1 MSLNIS
7 KSFLEVE
14 NIKLSNQGKELNY
27 KQIEN
32 LYYKLNYLDNNNDNY
47 IDSFKDMIN
56 KLENSYINKSSK
68 MLEYFVKNL
77 LKFKNIKTGEIKDYT
92 YNKSGIFKYYNDFN
106 YKVKDNNIKDLEL
119 TFKEHNKG
127 EFLSNKDK
135 LYSIKKISK
144 VMYLDYINIEKEKI
158 FITFTLPN
166 KSFHKFNK
174 FGFQTDTYNSS
185 DKFEENIIKGLKYLN
200 EIHRY
205 FYHTLKYQ
213 IKRYCNKQNIKDKN
227 KMIVDF
233 IKILEPH
240 KSLDGHLHSLFYID
254 NEFTPLIKK
263 VYNMTVEKF
272 ELLQTK
278 FEILENSKGATYLNK
293 YLLKTTK
300 TENLFYNQYKRYFND
315 IRFFSSSGF
324 RHTTQEKIEIVYKYI
339 NENNKELIEMYKK
352 TDKPLYYHLEELII
366 NNVFEF
372 EEKEIIRTSIN
383 YLEIKNQYKKL
394 VATFKKLE
402 NKQKHKNKE
411 KLKNRITQY
420 FKNKI
425 IRNLKDYI
433 TIIKHKSINKV
444 FYKKELIIN
453 KEDWEILKVYGV
465 DFQNLKLNP
474 FKNEENFNKT
484 FNYN

>member
-1 MSLNIS
+1 
-7 KSFLEVE
+7 
-14 NIKLSNQGKELNY
+14 
-27 KQIEN
+27 
-32 LYYKLNYLDNNNDNY
+32 
-47 IDSFKDMIN
+47 
-56 KLENSYINKSSK
+56 
-68 MLEYFVKNL
+68 
-77 LKFKNIKTGEIKDYT
+77 
-92 YNKSGIFKYYNDFN
+92 
-106 YKVKDNNIKDLEL
+106 
-119 TFKEHNKG
+119 
-127 EFLSNKDK
+127 
-135 LYSIKKISK
+135 
-144 VMYLDYINIEKEKI
+144 MYLDYINIEKEKI

-263 VYNMTVEKF
+263 VYNMTVERF

-339 NENNKELIEMYKK
+339 NENNKELLEMYKK

-372 EEKEIIRTSIN
+372 EEKEILRTSIN

-394 VATFKKLE
+394 VATFKKLD

-411 KLKNRITQY
+411 RLKNRITQY

-425 IRNLKDYI
+425 IKNLKEYI

-453 KEDWEILKVYGV
+453 KEEWEILKVYGV
-465 DFQNLKLNP
+465 DFQNLKSNH
-474 FKNEENFNKT
+474 FKNEEIFNKT
-484 FNYN
+484 FNYK

>member
-1 MSLNIS
+1 
-7 KSFLEVE
+7 
-14 NIKLSNQGKELNY
+14 
-27 KQIEN
+27 
-32 LYYKLNYLDNNNDNY
+32 
-47 IDSFKDMIN
+47 
-56 KLENSYINKSSK
+56 
-68 MLEYFVKNL
+68 
-77 LKFKNIKTGEIKDYT
+77 
-92 YNKSGIFKYYNDFN
+92 
-106 YKVKDNNIKDLEL
+106 
-119 TFKEHNKG
+119 
-127 EFLSNKDK
+127 
-135 LYSIKKISK
+135 
-144 VMYLDYINIEKEKI
+144 
-158 FITFTLPN
+158 
-166 KSFHKFNK
+166 
-174 FGFQTDTYNSS
+174 
-185 DKFEENIIKGLKYLN
+185 
-200 EIHRY
+200 
-205 FYHTLKYQ
+205 
-213 IKRYCNKQNIKDKN
+213 
-227 KMIVDF
+227 MIVDF

-263 VYNMTVEKF
+263 VYNMTVERF

-339 NENNKELIEMYKK
+339 NENNKELLEMYKK

-372 EEKEIIRTSIN
+372 EEKEILRTSIN
-383 YLEIKNQYKKL
+383 YLEIKNQYKNL
-394 VATFKKLE
+394 VATFKKLD

-411 KLKNRITQY
+411 RLKNRITQY

-425 IRNLKDYI
+425 IKNLKEYI

-453 KEDWEILKVYGV
+453 KEEWEILKVYGV
-465 DFQNLKLNP
+465 DFQNLKSNP
-474 FKNEENFNKT
+474 FKNEEIFNKT